1 MSGLPATFPC
11 PWCGMSY
18 PAKPVLVG
26 KAVRCKGCRNAFVL
40 QPEGHAIKVEDPP
53 AAPAPAAAP
62 PAPQAAAPVPV
73 APPPVPVRPPPPT
86 PPPPRPPPVA
96 VIEPISVVAPAPK
109 PPAPVPVPRPRP
121 SAPAASPGDDVLD
134 LDAPSAADVVE
145 VLPQAKTLTPP
156 PNKPSERVAKRK
168 TEHLEAARAQMAAQ
182 LAEVAEKA
190 ANTEVAKRE
199 EKKSQRIA
207 KAGGTAVPS
216 SAKPSRKAVL
226 SGQGEQHHREMVR
239 MWSGVGIA
247 AAVVLLLI
255 FVFSLRSNV
264 REGLDYYASP
274 VPNEQNRY
282 PVLGDALRS
291 RAWLASAPSM
301 PGGPMLATDL
311 SDASLAAERPIDL
324 ETLKPVL
331 AELKDLRLDAALDAW
346 IAPKDLDRARVAVG
360 ERRGADAVQAMVV
373 ARIRHVPHSKVVERM
388 GLTPEDLILVLDL
401 LAGTPPQT
409 SEPFAKRMLDLGE
422 VPTRLVLRS
431 FTGRKGS
438 LLQDIGRPPYRPV
451 QAAYT
456 GVLMRIEGNGWPIG
470 WRVLYLSQVK

>member
-11 PWCGMSY
+11 PWCGMNY

-53 AAPAPAAAP
+53 VAPAPTAAP
-62 PAPQAAAPVPV
+62 PPPPAPPPVRPV
-73 APPPVPVRPPPPT
+73 APPPG
-86 PPPPRPPPVA
+86 PRPPPVA
-96 VIEPISVVAPAPK
+96 VIEPISVAEPAPR
-109 PPAPVPVPRPRP
+109 PPPVPVPRPRP
-121 SAPAASPGDDVLD
+121 SAAVASPGDDVLD

-145 VLPQAKTLTPP
+145 VLPQAKTQTPP

-216 SAKPSRKAVL
+216 SAKPSRKAIL
-226 SGQGEQHHREMVR
+226 SGEGERHHRETVR
-239 MWSGVGIA
+239 LWSGIGVA
-247 AAVVLLLI
+247 AAVILLLL

-311 SDASLAAERPIDL
+311 SDASLAAERPIAL
-324 ETLKPVL
+324 ETLKPVF
-331 AELKDLRLDAALDAW
+331 ADLKDLRLDAALDIW
-346 IAPKDLDRARVAVG
+346 VAPKDLDRARAAVG
-360 ERRGADAVQAMVV
+360 ERRGADALQALAV
-373 ARIRHVPHSKVVERM
+373 ARIRHVPHGKVVERM
-388 GLTPEDLILVLDL
+388 GLTPEDLTLVLDL
-401 LAGTPPQT
+401 LAGTPPQS

-422 VPTRLVLRS
+422 VPHRLVLRN

-456 GVLMRIEGNGWPIG
+456 GVLMRIEGDQWPIG
-470 WRVLYLSQVK
+470 WRVLYLNQVK